1 MLAHVVQ
8 RDQNLDSEPFDETQR
23 KALEVVHLDEV
34 VEVDAEQFKC
44 QAEML
49 STNEMV
55 KPFHNIFLIFWVVS
69 IQSFN

>member
-34 VEVDAEQFKC
+34 VEVDAEQFKS